1 MSRQVP
7 PAQRHLDPGWIAV
20 ATALLPLVT
29 AHVCYAVATSA
40 GLVPQCVP
48 YLEGCTSISAAGR
61 YGWSYFLF
69 KAGVIPAAVLL
80 ALFWWLCREWLV
92 TLGEPPG
99 SRAAWVM
106 AWVGTVAAAFLV
118 LYAVFLG
125 SKGEPYSLL
134 RRYGVSVYFS
144 FSYLAQLMLL
154 SRLRRLVGRGA
165 CAVPAWILRAKTGLA
180 IVLLALGL
188 GSIPVSN
195 FVADKDPVENAIEWN
210 FALLLVSHY
219 LLTWRAWRATGFR
232 LGFRSGPWSA
242 SGPGGGPGHT
252 PGPGAGS

>member
-1 MSRQVP
+1 MSP
-7 PAQRHLDPGWIAV
+7 PAPRYLDPGWIAV
-20 ATALLPLVT
+20 LTALLPFVT
-29 AHVCYAVATSA
+29 VHLCYAVATGA
-40 GLVPQCVP
+40 GLLPQCLP
-48 YLEGCTSISAAGR
+48 YLDGCTSISAAGR

-92 TLGEPPG
+92 TLGEPAG
-99 SRAAWVM
+99 SRALLAM
-106 AWVGTVAAAFLV
+106 AWIGTVAAGFLV

-125 SKGEPYSLL
+125 SKGETYNLL

-144 FSYLAQLMLL
+144 FSCLAQLILL
-154 SRLRRLVGRGA
+154 SRLRRLAVAQPGV
-165 CAVPAWILRAKTGLA
+165 VPAWILRAKTGLA
-180 IVLLALGL
+180 ILLLALGL

-210 FALLLVSHY
+210 FTLLLVSYY

-232 LGFRSGPWSA
+232 LAFGTRRP
-242 SGPGGGPGHT
+242 
-252 PGPGAGS
+252 